1 MAFIFRIPFHPRHS
15 PEDLR
20 GEISCPGSHSSWRS
34 WDTNPGLS
42 DSKTASLAACHWES
56 QVQVPGDGKMIRSE
70 FHEFD
75 IESSNPRPPRAF

>member
-1 MAFIFRIPFHPRHS
+1 M
-15 PEDLR
+15 
-20 GEISCPGSHSSWRS
+20 
-34 WDTNPGLS
+34 NPGLS
-42 DSKTASLAACHWES
+42 DSITASLAACHWES